1 MLFPK
6 GSALNLIEEFYW
18 KQGFQRIAGIDE
30 AGRGA
35 IAGPLCVG
43 LVIFPK
49 DYKNSQIKDSK
60 LLSPAKR
67 EKLYEIICQDALEY
81 AIAMATSDEINEFG
95 IIKALFLAIERCL
108 KQINQ
113 FDLLLVDGP
122 LQVPYFKGIQKSL
135 IRGDKLSLSIAGG
148 SILAKVTRDRYMEE
162 IAKKYPQYGFEKHK
176 GYATREHLEALKKYG
191 VCPIHRH
198 NFKCFK
204 EVL

>member
-6 GSALNLIEEFYW
+6 VSPLNPIEEFFW

-35 IAGPLCVG
+35 IAGPLYVG

-60 LLSPAKR
+60 LLRPSKR
-67 EKLYEIICQDALEY
+67 EKLYEVICKDALDY
-81 AIAMATSDEINEFG
+81 AIAMASLEEINELG

-108 KQINQ
+108 KQIREI
-113 FDLLLVDGP
+113 DLLLVDGP
-122 LQVPYFKGIQKSL
+122 LQVPYFKGVQKA
-135 IRGDKLSLSIAGG
+135 IVRGDKLSLSIAGG
-148 SILAKVTRDRYMEE
+148 SILAKVARDRYMEE
-162 IAKKYPQYGFEKHK
+162 VAKKYPQYGFEKHK
-176 GYATREHLEALKKYG
+176 GYATREHLEALKNYG